1 MNLNWLLSKES
12 LSEVMKEAVFPEFV
26 DFLCFKVHPSFYSAL
41 LVTALLLIVAIIIRI
56 FVIPKFKTIPGKF
69 QALLEKC
76 VEFFSGTAEEHLCA
90 ENGYIGAFCFCSGI
104 YIFMGTCIEMLGFE
118 AVFSDLNACIAMAL
132 ASFFSI
138 LGIAVRTNGMRGVGN
153 VLKDFSLPISMSFR
167 LFGAMLSGL
176 LVGKL
181 VYHYIFLS
189 FGVPIFVNVLF
200 TLLDAIIQTFVYV
213 TLTSIF
219 FGENTEKKL
228 PRQKKAKKVKSRAFA
243 SK

>member
-1 MNLNWLLSKES
+1 MNFNWLLLSEES
-12 LSEVMKEAVFPEFV
+12 LSDVMKEAVFPEFV

-41 LVTALLLIVAIIIRI
+41 FVTGFLLIVALIIRI
-56 FVIPKFKTIPGKF
+56 FVIPKFKVVPGKF

-76 VEFFSGTAEEHLCA
+76 VEFFSGTANEHL
-90 ENGYIGAFCFCSGI
+90 ESPNGYIGMFCFCSGI
-104 YIFMGTCIEMLGFE
+104 YIFTGTCVELFGLE
-118 AVFSDLNACIAMAL
+118 AVFSDLNVCIAMAL
-132 ASFFSI
+132 ASFGSI
-138 LGIAVRTNGMRGVGN
+138 LAIAIRTNGMKGVGN

-181 VYHYIFLS
+181 VYHYISLS
-189 FGVPIFVNVLF
+189 FVLPAVVGVLF

-228 PRQKKAKKVKSRAFA
+228 PKPKKEKKVKSKAFA
-243 SK
+243 K